1 METAMIKNRY
11 ETIYPKLVNLFSW
24 TVDKRV
30 LLSIAGIY
38 ALGEKGFDAGR
49 LREVADALKK
59 RSGLFSPVRGQF
71 HPLISALLD
80 ASGEGELPQ
89 EMADDLFEK
98 QEILQGLGFR
108 NTIHSYLAA
117 TLLSDEEGEARRE
130 AIAGKMLFDEMK
142 QRHRILTSDD
152 DYTFAVLLGSQAIS
166 PSELAEVMHQY
177 YQDLKTRGFRFGNEL
192 QWMSQTITYGNA
204 AFEESRAEK
213 ASEIRN
219 RLKAEG
225 LKVKP
230 LHYPAIGLLT
240 VFHVEQSQVEHI
252 VETAKALS
260 EMKLFRWYKEMAL
273 SAAIQSVLMEMT
285 TGEQAAHIGIAASV
299 EQVLRA
305 QQAIMASSGAA
316 AAAAAA
322 SAGGGGDGGS

>member
-1 METAMIKNRY
+1 MEATMIKNRY

-24 TVDKRV
+24 TIDKRV

-38 ALGEKGFDAGR
+38 ALGDKEFDARR

-80 ASGEGELPQ
+80 ASGEGAQELA
-89 EMADDLFEK
+89 ENLFEK
-98 QEILQGLGFR
+98 QEILRELGFR

-117 TLLSDEEGEARRE
+117 TLLPDEEREARRE
-130 AIAGKMLFDEMK
+130 AIAGKMLYDEMK
-142 QRHRILTSDD
+142 RRHRFLTSDD
-152 DYTFAVLLGSQAIS
+152 DYTFAVLLGGQADR
-166 PSELAEVMHQY
+166 PSELADIMHRY
-177 YQDLKTRGFRFGNEL
+177 YQDLKMCGFRFGNEL

-204 AFEESRAEK
+204 AYEEKRVEK
-213 ASEIRN
+213 ASEIRG

-230 LHYPAIGLLT
+230 IHYPAIGLLA
-240 VFHVEQSQVEHI
+240 VFHVEQPQVECI
-252 VETAKALS
+252 VETAKVLS

-273 SAAIQSVLMEMT
+273 SAAIQSVLMELA
-285 TGEQAAHIGIAASV
+285 TGEQAAHVGIAASV

>member
-11 ETIYPKLVNLFSW
+11 EMIYPKLVDLFSW

-38 ALGEKGFDAGR
+38 ALGEKEFDARR

-80 ASGEGELPQ
+80 VSGDGAT

-98 QEILQGLGFR
+98 QEILHGLGFR

-130 AIAGKMLFDEMK
+130 AIAGKMLYDEMK
-142 QRHRILTSDD
+142 RRHRFLTSDD
-152 DYTFAVLLGSQAIS
+152 DYTFAVLLGSQATS
-166 PSELAEVMHQY
+166 PSELADVMHRY
-177 YQDLKTRGFRFGNEL
+177 YQDLKVRGFRFGNEL
-192 QWMSQTITYGNA
+192 QWMSQTVTYGNA
-204 AFEESRAEK
+204 AYEESRSAK

-225 LKVKP
+225 LKIKP
-230 LHYPAIGLLT
+230 IHYPAIGLLT
-240 VFHVEQSQVEHI
+240 VFHVEQSQIERI

-316 AAAAAA
+316 AAASAAA
-322 SAGGGGDGGS
+322 AGGGGDGSS

>member
-11 ETIYPKLVNLFSW
+11 ETIYPKLVDLFSW

-38 ALGEKGFDAGR
+38 ALGEKDFDARR

-59 RSGLFSPVRGQF
+59 RSGFFSPVRGQF

-80 ASGEGELPQ
+80 ASGEGAQ
-89 EMADDLFEK
+89 EMADNLFEK

-142 QRHRILTSDD
+142 QRHRFLTSDD
-152 DYTFAVLLGSQAIS
+152 DYTFAVLLGSQAVS
-166 PSELAEVMHQY
+166 PSELADAMHQY

-192 QWMSQTITYGNA
+192 QWMSQTITYGNSSY
-204 AFEESRAEK
+204 EESLAAK
-213 ASEIRN
+213 ASEIRG

-240 VFHVEQSQVEHI
+240 VFHVEQSQVDHI
-252 VETAKALS
+252 VETAKVLS

-316 AAAAAA
+316 AAASAAA
-322 SAGGGGDGGS
+322 AGGGGDGSS

>member
-1 METAMIKNRY
+1 MEATMIKNRY
-11 ETIYPKLVNLFSW
+11 EAIYPKLTNLFSW
-24 TVDKRV
+24 TIDKRV

-38 ALGEKGFDAGR
+38 ALGEKEFDARR

-71 HPLISALLD
+71 HPLIAALLD
-80 ASGEGELPQ
+80 ASGEGAQELA
-89 EMADDLFEK
+89 ENLFEK
-98 QEILQGLGFR
+98 QEILRELGFR

-117 TLLSDEEGEARRE
+117 TLLPDEEREARRE
-130 AIAGKMLFDEMK
+130 AIAGKMLYDEMK
-142 QRHRILTSDD
+142 RRHRFLTSDD
-152 DYTFAVLLGSQAIS
+152 DYTFAVLLGSQADH
-166 PSELAEVMHQY
+166 PSELADRMHRY
-177 YQDLKTRGFRFGNEL
+177 YQDLKMHGFRFGNEL

-204 AFEESRAEK
+204 AYEESRSTT
-213 ASEIRN
+213 ASEIRG
-219 RLKAEG
+219 RLKSEG

-230 LHYPAIGLLT
+230 IHYPAIGLLT
-240 VFHVEQSQVEHI
+240 VFHVEQSQVDRI
-252 VETAKALS
+252 VETAKTLS

-316 AAAAAA
+316 AATAA
-322 SAGGGGDGGS
+322 SSSGGGGDGGS